1 MFYTQEF
8 GYKIGTKISEELSGG
23 LLSKITQ
30 GASIL
35 GMFIIGAL
43 VKRWVSISFATKV
56 SEVMQPE
63 GAYIQ
68 WDKLSEGSQG
78 VKEALTMYSQLGPNA
93 LNQVKVTTLQ
103 GNLDSLIP
111 GLAAVLLTLLCCYLL
126 RKKFSPILIIIAL
139 FIIGIISR
147 VLGIM

>member
-43 VKRWVSISFATKV
+43 VKRWSKV
-56 SEVMQPE
+56 LALLQKFQVVQPN

-68 WDKLSEGSQG
+68 WDKLSQGSEGI
-78 VKEALTMYSQLGPNA
+78 KEALTMYSQLGY
-93 LNQVKVTTLQ
+93 KCFK
-103 GNLDSLIP
+103 S
-111 GLAAVLLTLLCCYLL
+111 
-126 RKKFSPILIIIAL
+126 S
-139 FIIGIISR
+139 
-147 VLGIM
+147 